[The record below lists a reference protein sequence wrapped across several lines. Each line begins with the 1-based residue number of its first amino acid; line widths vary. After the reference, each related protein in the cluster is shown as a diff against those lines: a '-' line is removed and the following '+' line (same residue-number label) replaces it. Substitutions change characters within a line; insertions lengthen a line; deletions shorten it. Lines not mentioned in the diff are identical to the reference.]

1 MNGNEAGEHP
11 DEDDMLRD
19 QMNSGIALVKAGRA
33 RLRLALP
40 RYRDKIPCTHRLAF
54 QSLCRVYEVTALMV
68 DELRKEV
75 PCREDLLVEYED
87 LCRRIEADAVAMLEG
102 KTSDRWF

>member
-1 MNGNEAGEHP
+1 
-11 DEDDMLRD
+11 
-19 QMNSGIALVKAGRA
+19 
-33 RLRLALP
+33 
-40 RYRDKIPCTHRLAF
+40 
-54 QSLCRVYEVTALMV
+54 MV

-87 LCRRIEADAVAMLEG
+87 LCRRIEADAVAILEA